1 MIPFPAQWPTTAIG
15 LVALLIVVIAA
26 MWINAVNRQGKVDK
40 KLSKIDTA
48 AEPLAAAV
56 ENLSREFSSMRVS
69 LESRLAAV
77 ATDVHELRKEFNAQ
91 RSRSHTSEMEVRS
104 EIEKLQVESTFW
116 RRQNGSEREA
126 G

>member
-26 MWINAVNRQGKVDK
+26 MWFNAVSRQGKVDE

-69 LESRLAAV
+69 LESKVAAV
-77 ATDVHELRKEFNAQ
+77 ATDVHELRKEFDAQ
-91 RSRSHTSEMEVRS
+91 RRRNHDRDLEVRS
-104 EIEKLQVESTFW
+104 EMENLESAFR
-116 RRQNGSEREA
+116 RRQNGSGREA

>member
-26 MWINAVNRQGKVDK
+26 MWLNAVSRQGKVDQ

-48 AEPLAAAV
+48 SEPLAAAV

-69 LESRLAAV
+69 LESKVTAV
-77 ATDVHELRKEFNAQ
+77 ATDVHELRKEFDAQ
-91 RSRSHTSEMEVRS
+91 RRRNHDRDLEVRS
-104 EIEKLQVESTFW
+104 EMENLESAFR
-116 RRQNGSEREA
+116 RRQNGSGNREA